1 MNSIE
6 QKRFFEDFDVI
17 DVYSRTEAI
26 EDGLLVDLSSTARET
41 GVPYPVAVTSTVY
54 ADCIGFPVDDSVID
68 EHERAVDLLTTVSAF
83 IRMAKGERE
92 VMFEMPI
99 FDQDG
104 ECQPINLKL
113 VCGPG
118 DMGEPVLTIM
128 TADED

>member
-6 QKRFFEDFDVI
+6 QKSFFDDFDVI

-26 EDGLLVDLSSTARET
+26 EDGLLVDLSSTAREA

-54 ADCIGFPVDDSVID
+54 ADCIGFPVDDSVWD
-68 EHERAVDLLTTVSAF
+68 ENERVRDLLTTVSAF
-83 IRMAKGERE
+83 VRMAKGERE

-99 FDQDG
+99 FDDDG
-104 ECQPINLKL
+104 ECQPIALKL

-118 DMGEPVLTIM
+118 DMGEPVLTILKPE
-128 TADED
+128 ED